1 LPLPRPDPSPSPVPD
16 RRSGAPSR
24 IAAVAT
30 LSIGIVVYRPDLAL
44 LASTL
49 GSLRVAVDVARKDGA
64 ADGVAVTLINN
75 GPSEGDELQRLLAA
89 SLPPDSGLEVTVV
102 AGQGNVGYGSGHNLA
117 IASSLSEYHL
127 VLNPDVVLEPDA
139 LLEALRFLRQHPDV
153 ALLAPEVRGR
163 DGRLQYLCRRYPS
176 VLVLLLR
183 GFAPPLVRR
192 RFAGRL
198 ARYEL
203 RDRLEEPVVRPVP
216 LASGCF
222 MLARRELLAAVGG
235 FSPDYFLYFEDYDL
249 SMRLRPMGEIA
260 YVRKVRITHFGG
272 DTARK
277 GGRHVCMFVRSGL
290 RFFQTHGWKLL

>member
-1 LPLPRPDPSPSPVPD
+1 VIP
-16 RRSGAPSR
+16 
-24 IAAVAT
+24 AT
-30 LSIGIVVYRPDLAL
+30 LSVGIVVYRPDLAL
-44 LASTL
+44 LGSTL
-49 GSLRVAVDVARKDGA
+49 RSLRVAVDVARREGEA
-64 ADGVAVTLINN
+64 AGVTVTLINN
-75 GPSEGDELQRLLAA
+75 GPSEGDALQRLLAS
-89 SLPPDSGLEVTVV
+89 SLPADSGVDAAVV
-102 AGQGNVGYGSGHNLA
+102 DGHGNVGYGRGHNLA
-117 IASSLSEYHL
+117 IGSSRSEYHL

-153 ALLAPEVRGR
+153 ALLTPEVRGR

-183 GFAPPLVRR
+183 GFAPPSVRR
-192 RFAGRL
+192 RYAGRL
-198 ARYEL
+198 AHYEL

-222 MLARRELLAAVGG
+222 MLARREPLAAVGG

-249 SMRLRPMGEIA
+249 SMRLRRLGEIA

-277 GGRHVCMFVRSGL
+277 GGRHIGMFVKSGL
-290 RFFQTHGWKLL
+290 RFFRTHGWKLL